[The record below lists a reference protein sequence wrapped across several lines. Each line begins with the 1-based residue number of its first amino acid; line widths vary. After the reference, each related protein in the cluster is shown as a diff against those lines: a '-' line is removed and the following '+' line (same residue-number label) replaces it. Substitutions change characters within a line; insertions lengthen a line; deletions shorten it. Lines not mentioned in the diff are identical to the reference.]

1 MVIVV
6 TTLALKIK
14 DDPEPLEE
22 EYIPVVQVLEGNNSS
37 NNEAEETEANEQHVQ
52 FNDVKKKHSKKNK
65 KR

>member
-14 DDPEPLEE
+14 DDPEPPEE

-37 NNEAEETEANEQHVQ
+37 NNEAEVAADEQHVQ